1 VKKKTPPIQSEK
13 ISIPKKP
20 TKSPSNWNKPKATP
34 IEKLLEPSTTPT
46 KNSAKAAQN

>member
-1 VKKKTPPIQSEK
+1 LEQT
-13 ISIPKKP
+13 
-20 TKSPSNWNKPKATP
+20 KATA